1 LAEAIAKRS
10 AVDPLT
16 VALAGCYFALAAL
29 PDADELL
36 KGAWPAALEA
46 ILTQQLREPREE
58 RRLRETIPRLT
69 AIEDATSL
77 QVRQQYEENPYPRW
91 VLASPRRAPVPVD
104 DYFRQRFPFAP
115 FRALGKSDV
124 DILIAGCGTG
134 QHPIGMAQQFAGAR
148 LLAVDLSLASLG
160 YARRKTSELG
170 LDNITYAQADIL
182 KLGRSGRPVALS
194 GSGGGRHH
202 LADPGAGGRALLWL
216 LRPSGLMGVGLYS
229 ELARRDVVTG
239 RAFCAERGFQ
249 PTASGIREC
258 RQALLA
264 GEFRSF
270 EQFNDFFSVS
280 ECRDLLFHVQEHRF
294 TIAEIEALLRALDLR
309 LIGFELPASVA
320 AAYRQRFPD
329 DPGMRRLEH
338 WRQFES
344 ERPGTFAA
352 MYQFWVQ
359 KA

>member
-1 LAEAIAKRS
+1 NVRGALLERVTDAAGTDMLGFCCVLARQCFINEYVFATTPEEEARAERLKQSLAEAIAKRS

-36 KGAWPAALEA
+36 KRAWSASLDAV
-46 ILTQQLREPREE
+46 LTQQLREPREE

-182 KLGRSGRPVALS
+182 KLGSLGRTFDLIDSRGVL
-194 GSGGGRHH
+194 HH
-202 LADPGAGGRALLWL
+202 LADPEAGWRALLSL
-216 LRPSGLMGVGLYS
+216 LPPSGLMAARLYS
-229 ELARRDVVTG
+229 
-239 RAFCAERGFQ
+239 Q
-249 PTASGIREC
+249 PRP
-258 RQALLA
+258 
-264 GEFRSF
+264 
-270 EQFNDFFSVS
+270 
-280 ECRDLLFHVQEHRF
+280 RDLR
-294 TIAEIEALLRALDLR
+294 
-309 LIGFELPASVA
+309 
-320 AAYRQRFPD
+320 
-329 DPGMRRLEH
+329 
-338 WRQFES
+338 
-344 ERPGTFAA
+344 
-352 MYQFWVQ
+352 
-359 KA
+359 